1 MKPFILPFYLSIVLI
16 NATFAQ
22 GKFEWNETKK
32 LTLEDF
38 KGAPPD
44 PSTEQTMFVNFGQ
57 DLDLK
62 KSKINHLKT
71 FNAQVTNY
79 FSQDSS
85 WIDRTDP
92 SRLRYAITHFDI
104 NEWMTREI
112 RKRLNEN
119 RELVLRGEHQAI
131 LDEVTKAFEKIKLT
145 YDNESNYGN
154 NPIGQMNWETRISEQ
169 LVALADYCKTC
180 EPKGN

>member
-1 MKPFILPFYLSIVLI
+1 MKPFILIFCSSIILHPV
-16 NATFAQ
+16 TFAQ
-22 GKFEWNETKK
+22 GKLEWSETKR
-32 LTLEDF
+32 LTIADF
-38 KGAPPD
+38 KGSPPD
-44 PSTEQTMFVNFGQ
+44 PSTEQTLVVSFGQ
-57 DLDLK
+57 DLDLDK
-62 KSKINHLKT
+62 TKINPLKT

-85 WIDRTDP
+85 WIDRTDQ
-92 SRLRYAITHFDI
+92 SRLRYVITHFDI

-119 RELVLRGEHQAI
+119 RELVLRGEHQTI
-131 LDEVTKAFEKIKLT
+131 LDEINNEFEKIKLA

-169 LVALADYCKTC
+169 LIALADYCKTC
-180 EPKGN
+180 EPKGK

>member
-44 PSTEQTMFVNFGQ
+44 PSTEQNLIVNFGQ
-57 DLDLK
+57 DLDLDK
-62 KSKINHLKT
+62 TKIDHLKT

-85 WIDRTDP
+85 WIDRTDQ
-92 SRLRYAITHFDI
+92 SRLRYVITHFDI

-112 RKRLNEN
+112 RKGLNEN
-119 RELVLRGEHQAI
+119 RELVLRGEHQTI
-131 LDEVTKAFEKIKLT
+131 LDEVTKAFEKIKLA

>member
-1 MKPFILPFYLSIVLI
+1 MKPFILTCYLSIALVQLS
-16 NATFAQ
+16 FAQ
-22 GKFEWNETKK
+22 GMLEWSETKK
-32 LTLEDF
+32 LTINDF
-38 KGAPPD
+38 KGTPPD
-44 PSTEQTMFVNFGQ
+44 PSTEQNLLVNFGQ
-57 DLDLK
+57 DVNLD
-62 KSKINHLKT
+62 KSKISHLKT

-92 SRLRYAITHFDI
+92 SRLRYVITHFDI

-131 LDEVTKAFEKIKLT
+131 LDEVNSEFEKIKLA

-154 NPIGQMNWETRISEQ
+154 NPIGQMNWEKGINEQ
-169 LVALADYCKTC
+169 LTALADYCKMC
-180 EPKGN
+180 ELKKN